1 MALYRTYSDYLKEK
15 YNEKV
20 YKIPIALPVTC
31 PNRDGTLDS
40 DGCIF
45 AVLFGRTMKQR
56 RWEWKSLARLIG
68 VFPMWDRNIRQKNSL
83 LIF

>member
-31 PNRDGTLDS
+31 PIVTGAF
-40 DGCIF
+40 F

-56 RWEWKSLARLIG
+56 RWEWKLPARLIG